1 MIKAIT
7 IYSLNIPF
15 RFSYGHS
22 KKQHRAVSTII
33 VTAEDVDG
41 NVGIGEAVPREY
53 VTGETPE
60 SVFHEVAKLAS
71 HFIGDAFNSKTEI
84 DDKILNLA
92 QGYNEFFPSC
102 AFCCLDIALH
112 DLLAQKQKV
121 SMARYLGCEP
131 KPIKYTASIG
141 LKNKPKLIALL
152 LLYRSLGFTSL
163 KLKVGDEHDED
174 RLKVIHGVMGKNIK
188 VHADAN
194 GAWNLEQAK
203 NSIDLLLKY
212 NVWAVEEPLTI
223 PMGNKSLSGQHNREL
238 ALSTQHFENYARL
251 RTSIGMPIILD
262 ESCIS
267 ARSINEAIQ
276 YNAVDYINMRL
287 SKLGGYS
294 ITQNII
300 GKIPHDIK
308 YGFGAMVGETAILA
322 SAGYFLGC
330 AYPDNLF
337 VQGFSHKLLHK
348 KNIAVENVVL
358 KRAFVRLLDSSK
370 YGLGLQLN
378 VDAITNFQQKKHVVV
393 NHD

>member
-1 MIKAIT
+1 MIKTIT

-33 VTAEDVDG
+33 VTAEDANG

-60 SVFHEVAKLAS
+60 SVFHEVTKLAS
-71 HFIGDAFNSKTEI
+71 HFIGTAFSSKTEI

-92 QGYNEFFPSC
+92 HSYHEIFPSC

-112 DLLAQKQKV
+112 DLLSQKQKV

-163 KLKVGDEHDED
+163 KLKVGDAHDED
-174 RLKVIHGVMGKNIK
+174 RLKVIHSVMGKNIRI
-188 VHADAN
+188 HADAN
-194 GAWNLEQAK
+194 GAWSLEQAK
-203 NSIDLLLKY
+203 SSIDLLSKY

-223 PMGNKSLSGQHNREL
+223 PMGNEAASRQHNREIV
-238 ALSTQHFENYARL
+238 LSTNHFENYAKL
-251 RTSIGMPIILD
+251 RNSAALPIILD

-267 ARSINEAIQ
+267 ARSISNAIQ
-276 YNAVDYINMRL
+276 SNAFDYINMRL

-294 ITQNII
+294 ITKNII
-300 GKIPHDIK
+300 DKILHDKK
-308 YGFGAMVGETAILA
+308 YGFGAMVGETAILSSA
-322 SAGYFLGC
+322 SYFLGC
-330 AYPDNLF
+330 AHPDNLF

-348 KNIAVENVVL
+348 KNIATENIEL
-358 KRAFVRLLDSSK
+358 KRAFVQLSDSDK
-370 YGLGLQLN
+370 YGLGVHLN
-378 VDAITNFQQKKHVVV
+378 RAAITDFLQKKHIV
-393 NHD
+393 NYD